1 MVNLNQAIN
10 FVNTNGNEIEK
21 ARMKSLLLGT
31 QPDQNII
38 QELTK
43 YQNEDG
49 GFSYFTK
56 DISTVFDTIYI
67 LTWLDDLQLRDGEL
81 VNSAFEFLIKN
92 QQDDTGWDEVSEVAN
107 LDASDALPPG
117 EIDTRV
123 FLTAFCAHWLVRFD
137 RTKEMDNKGEPLEF
151 ITNHRNPDGLI
162 LDDQQTTWDSLVLF
176 SRSPGKESEL
186 FAETIEIIEKKFSP
200 DELMGGNLAYLLCCL
215 RDAGLDAYHPIVNLS
230 TDELI
235 QKQREDGSWESEYG
249 DEYATAATI
258 EALRVLKH
266 YNVV

>member
-10 FVNTNGNEIEK
+10 FVNANGSEIEK
-21 ARMKSLLLGT
+21 ARMKSILLGS
-31 QPDQNII
+31 PPKDDII
-38 QELTK
+38 NKLTEL
-43 YQNEDG
+43 QNEDG

-56 DISTVFDTIYI
+56 DISTVFDTVYI
-67 LTWLDDLQLRDGEL
+67 LTWLDDLQIHDGKL
-81 VNSAFEFLIKN
+81 VDSAFEFLAKN
-92 QQDDTGWDEVSEVAN
+92 QQDDSGWDEVPGVAD
-107 LDASDALPPG
+107 LDSDTALPPG
-117 EIDTRV
+117 ELDTRV
-123 FLTAFCAHWLVRFD
+123 FLTAFCAHWFVRFE
-137 RTKEMDNKGEPLEF
+137 RTKTTENKGSPLEF

-176 SRSPGKESEL
+176 SRSPGKDSEL

-200 DELMGGNLAYLLCCL
+200 DELMGGNLAYMLCCL
-215 RDAGLDAYHPIVNLS
+215 RDAGLDAYHPIVNLT